1 MESFSTE
8 LFVWCAYGTCLAS
21 SFSSVEQIGHSDVVI
36 DEVLVL
42 EEVYCEWHAGVFRI
56 ELCGVVVE
64 GAVRVV
70 RDACEER
77 GPKDIS
83 NGLEST

>member
-1 MESFSTE
+1 MNGMLVFSE
-8 LFVWCAYGTCLAS
+8 R
-21 SFSSVEQIGHSDVVI
+21 II
-36 DEVLVL
+36 R
-42 EEVYCEWHAGVFRI
+42 RI